1 MTIINATAAGT
12 WSWEQANYDL
22 LNGRI
27 DELTRR
33 LIEMQER
40 LRVAEIRAADY
51 ERYSEALEQQIIT
64 KEQAYRDLQDRH
76 DRARSLVYRLID
88 DLAAAYTAE

>member
-1 MTIINATAAGT
+1 MTIINATAN
-12 WSWEQANYDL
+12 WSFEQANYDL

-27 DELTRR
+27 DELTAR

-88 DLAAAYTAE
+88 ELGQAKSAE

>member
-1 MTIINATAAGT
+1 MTIINATAGT
-12 WSWEQANYDL
+12 WSWEQTNYDVI
-22 LNGRI
+22 NGRI
-27 DELTRR
+27 EDLTAR

-88 DLAAAYTAE
+88 ELAATKSAE